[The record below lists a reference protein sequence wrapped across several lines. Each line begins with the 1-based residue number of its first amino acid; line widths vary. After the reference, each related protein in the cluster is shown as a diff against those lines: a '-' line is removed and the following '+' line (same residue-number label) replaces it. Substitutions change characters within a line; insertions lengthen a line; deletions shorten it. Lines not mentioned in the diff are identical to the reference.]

1 MARFRKQ
8 LLAQQNAS
16 LSLAPRNVRV
26 DPKRYQDDLERQRAA
41 GKLWARNDKVLWCAH
56 CNRLQLN
63 AMLEFEAT
71 GAGAASPGQQALLGK
86 CVFKSPVDDDGGGK
100 AAG

>member
-71 GAGAASPGQQALLGK
+71 GGWGGQSRPASVAGQ
-86 CVFKSPVDDDGGGK
+86 VRV
-100 AAG
+100 